1 MLGGVGESVL
11 FSNKQTNKQ
20 TNKKKK
26 KEKKKRGG
34 GIWTRRKS
42 DIDTRVHTYFET
54 NVQKVDLSAGLQAES
69 VVRKKKKKSVGHSNN
84 FNVVCNRNKV
94 F

>member
-20 TNKKKK
+20 TKRRRRKQKKG
-26 KEKKKRGG
+26 GG

-42 DIDTRVHTYFET
+42 EIDTRVHTYFET

-69 VVRKKKKKSVGHSNN
+69 VVRKKKKK
-84 FNVVCNRNKV
+84 CRT
-94 F
+94 

>member
-26 KEKKKRGG
+26 KEKKKGG

-54 NVQKVDLSAGLQAES
+54 NVQKVDLSAVLQAES
-69 VVRKKKKKSVGHSNN
+69 VVRKKKV
-84 FNVVCNRNKV
+84 
-94 F
+94 

>member
-1 MLGGVGESVL
+1 M
-11 FSNKQTNKQ
+11 
-20 TNKKKK
+20 
-26 KEKKKRGG
+26 
-34 GIWTRRKS
+34 
-42 DIDTRVHTYFET
+42 HTYFET

-69 VVRKKKKKSVGHSNN
+69 VVSKESVGHSND

>member
-20 TNKKKK
+20 
-26 KEKKKRGG
+26 KEEEGNKKRGG

-42 DIDTRVHTYFET
+42 EIDTRVHTYFET
-54 NVQKVDLSAGLQAES
+54 NVQKVDLSAVLQAES
-69 VVRKKKKKSVGHSNN
+69 VVRKKK
-84 FNVVCNRNKV
+84 CRT
-94 F
+94 

>member
-20 TNKKKK
+20 TKRRRRKQKK
-26 KEKKKRGG
+26 GG

-42 DIDTRVHTYFET
+42 EIDTRVHTYFET
-54 NVQKVDLSAGLQAES
+54 NVQKVDLSAVLQAES
-69 VVRKKKKKSVGHSNN
+69 VVRKKKV
-84 FNVVCNRNKV
+84 
-94 F
+94 

>member
-1 MLGGVGESVL
+1 MGESEKAS
-11 FSNKQTNKQ
+11 FSQTNKQ

-26 KEKKKRGG
+26 KEKKKGGGG

-54 NVQKVDLSAGLQAES
+54 NVQKVDLSAVLQAES
-69 VVRKKKKKSVGHSNN
+69 VVRKKKV
-84 FNVVCNRNKV
+84 
-94 F
+94 

>member
-20 TNKKKK
+20 
-26 KEKKKRGG
+26 KEEEKEIKKRGG

-42 DIDTRVHTYFET
+42 EIDTRVHTYFET
-54 NVQKVDLSAGLQAES
+54 NVQKVDLSAGL
-69 VVRKKKKKSVGHSNN
+69 
-84 FNVVCNRNKV
+84 
-94 F
+94 